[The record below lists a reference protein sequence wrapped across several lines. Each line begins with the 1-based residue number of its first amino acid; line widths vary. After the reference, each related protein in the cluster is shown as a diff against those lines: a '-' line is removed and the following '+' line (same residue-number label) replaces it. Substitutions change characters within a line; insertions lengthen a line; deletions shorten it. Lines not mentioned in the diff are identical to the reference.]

1 MADTYTKFPEGID
14 TFEDNAD
21 LDSGHAAAA
30 AQYTKYLA
38 DGKYTEASNY
48 LNQNSGLRK
57 YIIKAADI
65 NHVKHAITALE
76 QHYAGAVNYIIDGK
90 FDPDMMI
97 HEYSYSYSGGT
108 HTLTC
113 KSGSSYSNAANGKA
127 YFTTAFSDGHRL
139 VINGKDMTSNAYCGT
154 EKLGDGAIG
163 AGQWVI
169 FQYDTGR
176 NIVNFTN
183 GSGIGASKLAAT
195 TALPDQVLAGQT
207 FYSKNKTLKTGTM
220 QNYGTVTAELANGE
234 SYQIKAGYYS
244 GGAIS
249 ASGLDSNTPG
259 TADEK
264 SILEGKTAWVD
275 GKLVK
280 GSIKTYSAT
289 TQLQG
294 GERESTKMTVQKKD
308 GVTRLC
314 VATDNQKTNDIY
326 SGCYYDNVMWLW
338 GTASTAAKALLED
351 DTTNAATANDVASD
365 RKFIDK
371 NGNCTQGTLTRRSYG
386 FAHDMGFGT
395 DSEYFALRNIDEGAY
410 KSDGNFWA
418 PEVRVN
424 LAAFRKGIG
433 CTEDKIA
440 NGESIADLTGKAGG
454 RIATIDKDTTNGD
467 HYSNVVTTGGCQH
480 AWVVVSVSKT
490 GTENRLNRVW
500 VQASNDGSNWTD
512 VWDSGS
518 GLQAVYKQQALNTST
533 VYTQWRVKLNSDG
546 DKCHAHIVLFV

>member
-1 MADTYTKFPEGID
+1 M
-14 TFEDNAD
+14 
-21 LDSGHAAAA
+21 
-30 AQYTKYLA
+30 
-38 DGKYTEASNY
+38 
-48 LNQNSGLRK
+48 
-57 YIIKAADI
+57 
-65 NHVKHAITALE
+65 
-76 QHYAGAVNYIIDGK
+76 
-90 FDPDMMI
+90 
-97 HEYSYSYSGGT
+97 
-108 HTLTC
+108 
-113 KSGSSYSNAANGKA
+113 
-127 YFTTAFSDGHRL
+127 
-139 VINGKDMTSNAYCGT
+139 
-154 EKLGDGAIG
+154 
-163 AGQWVI
+163 
-169 FQYDTGR
+169 
-176 NIVNFTN
+176 
-183 GSGIGASKLAAT
+183 
-195 TALPDQVLAGQT
+195 
-207 FYSKNKTLKTGTM
+207 
-220 QNYGTVTAELANGE
+220 
-234 SYQIKAGYYS
+234 
-244 GGAIS
+244 
-249 ASGLDSNTPG
+249 
-259 TADEK
+259 
-264 SILEGKTAWVD
+264 
-275 GKLVK
+275 
-280 GSIKTYSAT
+280 
-289 TQLQG
+289 
-294 GERESTKMTVQKKD
+294 
-308 GVTRLC
+308 TRLC

-365 RKFIDK
+365 KKFIDK

-424 LAAFRKGIG
+424 LADFRKGIG
-433 CTEDKIA
+433 CTEDKIV

>member
-1 MADTYTKFPEGID
+1 MCIRD
-14 TFEDNAD
+14 
-21 LDSGHAAAA
+21 
-30 AQYTKYLA
+30 
-38 DGKYTEASNY
+38 
-48 LNQNSGLRK
+48 R
-57 YIIKAADI
+57 
-65 NHVKHAITALE
+65 
-76 QHYAGAVNYIIDGK
+76 
-90 FDPDMMI
+90 
-97 HEYSYSYSGGT
+97 
-108 HTLTC
+108 
-113 KSGSSYSNAANGKA
+113 
-127 YFTTAFSDGHRL
+127 
-139 VINGKDMTSNAYCGT
+139 
-154 EKLGDGAIG
+154 
-163 AGQWVI
+163 
-169 FQYDTGR
+169 
-176 NIVNFTN
+176 
-183 GSGIGASKLAAT
+183 
-195 TALPDQVLAGQT
+195 
-207 FYSKNKTLKTGTM
+207 TGTM
-220 QNYGTVTAELANGE
+220 QNYGNVTAELANGE

-249 ASGLDSNTPG
+249 ASGLGSNTPG

-365 RKFIDK
+365 KKFIDK

-424 LAAFRKGIG
+424 LADFRKGIG
-433 CTEDKIA
+433 CTEDKIV